1 MLFDIISP
9 IYALFFNYQVKY
21 YRKILNKIREEVD
34 ITQYK
39 RVLDLGCGTGALLYV
54 LQDLGIEVVGVDPSS
69 GMLKQAGRK
78 LEGTEVELIKIS
90 PSERLPFDDD
100 SFDLVISSYVLHGL
114 KPKEREKLYKEL
126 CRVSKGKIIFHDYN
140 ENRSLVTDIAEFLEN
155 GDYFNF
161 IKIAK
166 SEMEK
171 YFKDVRVVD
180 VDKKAAWYILKNCN
194 I

>member
-21 YRKILNKIREEVD
+21 YRKILNRIREEVD

-54 LQDLGIEVVGVDPSS
+54 LQDLGIEVVGVDSSS

-180 VDKKAAWYILKNCN
+180 VDKKAAWYILKHCN

>member
-9 IYALFFNYQVKY
+9 IYALFFNYQVKH
-21 YRKILNKIREEVD
+21 YRKILNRIRDDID

-39 RVLDLGCGTGALLYV
+39 RVL
-54 LQDLGIEVVGVDPSS
+54 
-69 GMLKQAGRK
+69 
-78 LEGTEVELIKIS
+78 
-90 PSERLPFDDD
+90 
-100 SFDLVISSYVLHGL
+100 DLVISSYVLHGL
-114 KPKEREKLYKEL
+114 KPKEREELYKEL

-140 ENRSLVTDIAEFLEN
+140 ETRSLVTDIAEFLEN

-180 VDKKAAWYILKNCN
+180 VDKKAAWYILKHCN